1 MNAAVTMASERSP
14 PPLLLLDVPGND
26 YPRLIVDAVSKKLK
40 TEAGQ
45 VLMLRFPSWQSLP
58 SGLDFRAWDKETN
71 AVAAPAVAQAHVV
84 AGKAYVSLSG
94 ETLEAMTRFEEAVRT
109 AVSSARPS
117 KQWTKV
123 VRTSERQQT
132 AAGFNVKI
140 NLAGR
145 AYAGAKPTR
154 LKLCDATE
162 GVFEG
167 FGWHF
172 LEPHAQV
179 CDHFKQGSCLLL
191 LEPSLWEMEH
201 TTGVTLNAVQLWLK
215 PSPSIL
221 HSPLTLSDFSF

>member
-1 MNAAVTMASERSP
+1 MTSEQGI
-14 PPLLLLDVPGND
+14 PLLLLDVPGAD
-26 YPRLIVDAVSKKLK
+26 FPRLIVDPISKKLK
-40 TEAGQ
+40 TEGGQ
-45 VLMLRFPSWQSLP
+45 ALMLRFPSWQSLP

-71 AVAAPAVAQAHVV
+71 ALAAAAVPQTHVA

-94 ETLEAMTRFEEAVRT
+94 ETLEAMMRFEEAVRA
-109 AVSSARPS
+109 AVLGTRPG

-145 AYAGAKPTR
+145 AYTGAKPTR
-154 LKLCDATE
+154 IKLSDATE

-167 FGWHF
+167 FGWQF

-191 LEPSLWEMEH
+191 LEPSLWEMENA
-201 TTGVTLNAVQLWLK
+201 TGVTMNAVQLWLR

-221 HSPLTLSDFSF
+221 HSPACCEFSF

>member
-1 MNAAVTMASERSP
+1 MASERGP

-26 YPRLIVDAVSKKLK
+26 VPRLIVDPVSKKLK

-45 VLMLRFPSWQSLP
+45 ALMLRFPSWQSLP
-58 SGLDFRAWDKETN
+58 SGLDFRAWDKESN
-71 AVAAPAVAQAHVV
+71 AVAAAVAPQANVA

-94 ETLEAMTRFEEAVRT
+94 EALEAMTRFEEAVRT
-109 AVSSARPS
+109 AVASARPG
-117 KQWTKV
+117 KQWTRV
-123 VRTSERQQT
+123 VRTAERQQT

-145 AYAGAKPTR
+145 AYTGAKPTR

-162 GVFEG
+162 DVFEG

-201 TTGVTLNAVQLWLK
+201 ATGVTLNAVQLWLK

-221 HSPLTLSDFSF
+221 HSPLACCEFSF